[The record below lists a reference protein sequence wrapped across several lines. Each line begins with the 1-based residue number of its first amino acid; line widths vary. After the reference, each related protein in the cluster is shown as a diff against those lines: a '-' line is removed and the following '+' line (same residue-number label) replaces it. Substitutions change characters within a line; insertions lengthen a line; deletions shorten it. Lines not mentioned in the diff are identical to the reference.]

1 MNTTIANWLQKS
13 PLPKLEARM
22 LLQKATGLTRVQLI
36 SRDDQILS
44 TSELT
49 QLTQWQVDRLTGQP
63 MAYIMGEKEFF
74 GRMFRVNPD
83 VLIPRPETEHVIDE
97 VLARLPENYPAKIA
111 DIGTGSGI
119 IAITLKLERLL
130 NHVFASDLSASALNV
145 ACLNAKDLHAD
156 IVFTQGSWFEGL
168 DQIEQGSDFDFIVSN
183 PPYIEK
189 NDPHLQQGDVQ
200 FEPQMALTDF
210 ADGLE
215 AYRVLTDQSYSRLK
229 NGGWLI
235 MEHGYDQGQAIRHLC
250 EKYAYQNIA
259 TIKDLAGLDRVTVA
273 QKIDQ

>member
-1 MNTTIANWLQKS
+1 M
-13 PLPKLEARM
+13 
-22 LLQKATGLTRVQLI
+22 
-36 SRDDQILS
+36 
-44 TSELT
+44 
-49 QLTQWQVDRLTGQP
+49 
-63 MAYIMGEKEFF
+63 
-74 GRMFRVNPD
+74 
-83 VLIPRPETEHVIDE
+83 IDE

-156 IVFTQGSWFEGL
+156 VVFTQGSWFEGL

-189 NDPHLQQGDVQ
+189 NDPHLQQGDVR

-229 NGGWLI
+229 DNGWLI
-235 MEHGYDQGQAIRHLC
+235 MEHGYDQGQAIRYLSRPMC
-250 EKYAYQNIA
+250 PAASAMPAARRCTPPFRMYSNCRPYR
-259 TIKDLAGLDRVTVA
+259 TIWQAAMHWSTISMPAPPLAGT
-273 QKIDQ
+273 